1 MRAAMVDNPGIGAEC
16 IMQLLG
22 VPAFE
27 GTDTNARAYLGA
39 VLLLEAALSLRAI
52 AKGLASIK

>member
-1 MRAAMVDNPGIGAEC
+1 MGDNPGIGAEC
-16 IMQLLG
+16 IMQMLG

-27 GTDTNARAYLGA
+27 GTDTAARAYLGA